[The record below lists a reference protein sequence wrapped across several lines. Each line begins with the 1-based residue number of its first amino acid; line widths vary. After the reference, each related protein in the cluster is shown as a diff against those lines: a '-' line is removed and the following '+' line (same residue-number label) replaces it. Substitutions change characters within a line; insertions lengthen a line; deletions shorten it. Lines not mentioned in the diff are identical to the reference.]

1 MLTGLYDK
9 HRVGQA
15 ESTLTFTNW
24 NPIVNYPSFSA
35 NLMQSF
41 REKMAQAL
49 MRHLS
54 EKSDHQTQE
63 RAPQT
68 QGRAP
73 TEGEENDSKLKA
85 ETMS

>member
-1 MLTGLYDK
+1 
-9 HRVGQA
+9 
-15 ESTLTFTNW
+15 
-24 NPIVNYPSFSA
+24 
-35 NLMQSF
+35 MQSF